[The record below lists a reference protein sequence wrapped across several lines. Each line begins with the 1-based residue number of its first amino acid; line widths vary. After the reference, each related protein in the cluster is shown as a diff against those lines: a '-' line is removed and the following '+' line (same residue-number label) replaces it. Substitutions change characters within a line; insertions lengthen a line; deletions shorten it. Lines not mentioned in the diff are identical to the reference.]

1 LITSNETK
9 ITPEFHLIKIGEIVE
24 DAESILSNSI
34 ENIYLQKSR
43 AIVEQTRV
51 NPIEGGQNIAGAEQM
66 KQLFLNRDK

>member
-1 LITSNETK
+1 MVTSNETK

-24 DAESILSNSI
+24 EAESILSNSI

-51 NPIEGGQNIAGAEQM
+51 NPVEGGQNIAGAEQM